1 MRVRPVPHVGEVQPT
16 KEAVGWPSQQRVRV
30 KTWWLFKVSR
40 VLPVPFTVWHAER
53 LVARHGPRYGLPL
66 GLEWTTFGSVHDFI
80 FSLEKQRER
89 SRLRALKRQRK
100 GGSILR

>member
-16 KEAVGWPSQQRVRV
+16 KEAVVRV
-30 KTWWLFKVSR
+30 KTWWLLKVSR
-40 VLPVPFTVWHAER
+40 VLPVQYTVWHAER

-66 GLEWTTFGSVHDFI
+66 GLEWTCFGNVQDFI
-80 FSLEKQRER
+80 FSLEKER
-89 SRLRALKRQRK
+89 VRLWARALKRQRK